1 LTARAG
7 SRSLG
12 IASIDVSFGQSN
24 NHPYGVYHSELPA
37 AAAAAAAAAQQAASS
52 LPSARDPATDPS
64 PGVYDSY
71 TWLETQVDPQYEYHA
86 AMARVMGL
94 LVLDFSDSAVLPID
108 TADVASALAQYAEQ
122 IEHKAHALDMS
133 PVRAA
138 IETFAAAADKFEQSK
153 GALPDACANLVL
165 ARLER
170 AFLDPQGLPRRK
182 WFRHVLQAPG
192 FFLGYAAE
200 VLPGLQEALTLKD
213 EALFA
218 RQVLRVA
225 DVIHAAAR
233 VFALAGACDASSAAA
248 DTM

>member
-1 LTARAG
+1 MRLAFQANENPPT
-7 SRSLG
+7 
-12 IASIDVSFGQSN
+12 D
-24 NHPYGVYHSELPA
+24 LP
-37 AAAAAAAAAQQAASS
+37 Q
-52 LPSARDPATDPS
+52 
-64 PGVYDSY
+64 GVYDSY
-71 TWLETQVDPQYEYHA
+71 TWIETQVDPHYEYHA

-94 LVLDFSDSAVLPID
+94 LVLDFADSAVLPVD
-108 TADVASALAQYAEQ
+108 TKDLASALEQYAEQ
-122 IEHKAHALDMS
+122 IEHKAQALDLS

-138 IETFAAAADKFEQSK
+138 IKAFAAASDKFEQSK

-200 VLPGLQEALTLKD
+200 VFPGLQEALTLKD

-225 DVIHAAAR
+225 EVIHSAAR
-233 VFALAGACDASSAAA
+233 VFALAAACDVSSVAA